1 MVVLMVQHLGIFG
14 YPLSHSIS
22 PDFQQA
28 ALDYYSLPIV
38 YTAWSIPS
46 DMVTDQVN
54 KLRSDDYLGGNV
66 TIPYK
71 ESIIP
76 LLDHK
81 DEWGTKIG
89 AINTIVKENNSLIGY
104 NTDISG
110 FLKSLKETAGFDPKG
125 KSVLLLGAGGS
136 ARAVSFGLVDEG
148 IESLIIGNRTY
159 NRAQSLVDELN
170 HICVDVSAVEISDDS
185 LSDVV
190 PKIDLIVN
198 ATSLGMRSADVLGY
212 SPIKGN
218 WISSNSLVY
227 DLVYTPSETKLMQD
241 AKESGASFI
250 GGLPMLIFQGATS
263 FELWTGM
270 EAPIDVMFQAAEKA
284 LRKQVD

>member
-1 MVVLMVQHLGIFG
+1 
-14 YPLSHSIS
+14 
-22 PDFQQA
+22 
-28 ALDYYSLPIV
+28 LDYYALPIV

-46 DMVTDQVN
+46 EMVADRVN

-71 ESIIP
+71 ESIIS

-110 FLKSLKETAGFDPKG
+110 FLKSLKKTADFDPKG

-136 ARAVSFGLVDEG
+136 ARAVSFGLVGEG
-148 IESLIIGNRTY
+148 IESLIIANRTY
-159 NRAQSLVDELN
+159 DRAQSLVDELN
-170 HICVDVSAVEISDDS
+170 HIFGDVSAVQISDDS

-198 ATSLGMRSADVLGY
+198 ATSLGMRSADALGY
-212 SPIKGN
+212 SPIKGD

-241 AKESGASFI
+241 AKESGASII
-250 GGLPMLIFQGATS
+250 GGLPMLIFQGAAS

-284 LRKQVD
+284 LRK

>member
-1 MVVLMVQHLGIFG
+1 MIQHLGIFG
-14 YPLSHSIS
+14 YPLSYSIS

-28 ALDYYSLPIV
+28 ALDYYALPIV

-46 DMVTDQVN
+46 EMIADQVN
-54 KLRSDDYLGGNV
+54 KLRSNDYLGGNV

-71 ESIIP
+71 ESIIS
-76 LLDHK
+76 LLDDK

-89 AINTIVKENNSLIGY
+89 AINTVVKENNCLIGY

-110 FLKSLKETAGFDPKG
+110 FLKSLKEIAHFDPKG

-136 ARAVSFGLVDEG
+136 ARAVSFGLVGEG
-148 IESLIIGNRTY
+148 IQSLIIANRTY
-159 NRAQSLVDELN
+159 DRGQSLVDELN
-170 HICVDVSAVEISDDS
+170 HIFRDVSAIEMSDDS

-190 PKIDLIVN
+190 PKIDLIIN
-198 ATSLGMRSADVLGY
+198 ATSLGMRYADALEY
-212 SPIKGN
+212 SPIKGD
-218 WISSNSLVY
+218 WISSNSLVF

-241 AKESGASFI
+241 AKKSGAYII
-250 GGLPMLIFQGATS
+250 GGLPMLIFQGAAS

-284 LRKQVD
+284 LRKQFD